1 MGKLDRKL
9 RKVFKKITQDNLD
22 SILSDL
28 GQQKGDAVQ
37 VQKMEK
43 NFGWKNI
50 TAIAAS
56 AVLIVGISIAGIK
69 LIGSGTNVVPVTQPS
84 QQQTEPDLETTVPPE
99 TEAVK
104 PTLPEGVKLTET
116 EAIIAALKYNTDAI
130 LSHIDYKPTVTLIDG
145 AELNFMYSLAGRWV
159 YWVILEYDGYQ
170 FTYVIDAE
178 NGAVLG
184 ESIQRLDQDVALH
197 WKTARDIA
205 RQAAQVEMR
214 FLTYFKMEPD
224 SREELKSYHFSFRK
238 SPYLYDYTVD
248 AYTGE
253 ILSSNKEYVGYEADE
268 LLQKEANLR
277 NMAILLATGLDGL
290 GVNQLVY
297 FDAEPVYNGDS
308 IESYYVRIRREG
320 ETVKEYSKKLIGYDD
335 NSASWEE

>member
-1 MGKLDRKL
+1 MAKLDRKL
-9 RKVFKKITQDNLD
+9 RKVFKKITPDNLD

-28 GQQKGDAVQ
+28 GQQKGDGVQ

-43 NFGWKNI
+43 NFGWKNV

-69 LIGSGTNVVPVTQPS
+69 LIGSGSHATPG
-84 QQQTEPDLETTVPPE
+84 TEPNLETVMPTQTVTPTE
-99 TEAVK
+99 TVT
-104 PTLPEGVKLTET
+104 PTLPEGVNLTED
-116 EAIIAALKYNTDAI
+116 EARITAMKYSSGAI
-130 LSHIDYKPTVTLIDG
+130 LSHIEYKSMVRLVNV
-145 AELNFMYSLAGRWV
+145 AELNHNFPLGIRWV
-159 YWVILEYDGYQ
+159 YMVTLEYDGYA
-170 FTYVIDAE
+170 FTYFISAE
-178 NGAVLG
+178 SGEILS
-184 ESIQRLDQDVALH
+184 ESIRRVDSDIALH

-205 RQAAQVEMR
+205 LRDAQVEMR
-214 FLTYFKMEPD
+214 FLTYFKIELD
-224 SREELKSYHFSFRK
+224 SQDELKSYKFSFRK
-238 SPYLYDYTVD
+238 SPCQYEYTVD

-253 ILSSNKEYVGYEADE
+253 ILNSKKEEVGYEADE

-277 NMAILLATGLDGL
+277 NMAILLATGEAGL

-320 ETVKEYSKKLIGYDD
+320 EFVKEYSKKLIGYDD

>member
-1 MGKLDRKL
+1 LGKFDRQL
-9 RKVFKKITQDNLD
+9 RKVFKKITPDNLD
-22 SILSDL
+22 SVLSDL
-28 GQQKGDAVQ
+28 GQQKGDGVQ

-43 NFGWKNI
+43 NFGWKNV

-69 LIGSGTNVVPVTQPS
+69 LIGSGSHATPG
-84 QQQTEPDLETTVPPE
+84 TEPNLETVMPTQTVTPTE
-99 TEAVK
+99 TVK
-104 PTLPEGVKLTET
+104 PTLPEGVNLTED
-116 EAIIAALKYNTDAI
+116 EARITAMKYSSGAI
-130 LSHIDYKPTVTLIDG
+130 LSHIEYKSTVRLVNV
-145 AELNFMYSLAGRWV
+145 AELNHNFPQGIRWV
-159 YWVILEYDGYQ
+159 YMVTLEYDGYM
-170 FTYVIDAE
+170 FTYFISAE
-178 NGAVLG
+178 RGEILS
-184 ESIQRLDQDVALH
+184 ESIRRLGSDIALH

-205 RQAAQVEMR
+205 LQDVQIDMI
-214 FLTYFKMEPD
+214 FLTYFKMEL
-224 SREELKSYHFSFRK
+224 ELTSYKFSFRQ
-238 SPYLYDYTVD
+238 SPYQYDYTVD

-253 ILSSNKEYVGYEADE
+253 ILSSKKEEVGYEADE

-277 NMAILLATGLDGL
+277 NMAMLLATGEAGL

-335 NSASWEE
+335 DSASWE